1 MKVTVIDK
9 NKQKVDRDK
18 IAHNTELDE
27 AENELDDDSM
37 MVIKRPELK
46 AGESVEEFKQR
57 KKKQKQEEMRAK

>member
-1 MKVTVIDK
+1 MKVTVVDK

-27 AENELDDDSM
+27 AERELDDDSM
-37 MVIKRPELK
+37 GIIKRPELK

-57 KKKQKQEEMRAK
+57 KIKQQREEMAAK